1 MAGERRT
8 AVLIAPRR
16 VYTPQVLMTM
26 TRDDVFELCAA
37 LPGEVEDYP
46 SGESVVVFK
55 AGSRMF
61 VLVPLGGSRAS

>member
-1 MAGERRT
+1 
-8 AVLIAPRR
+8 
-16 VYTPQVLMTM
+16 MTM